1 MEKNSNKEFE
11 TTTLSAEVA
20 ISKKE
25 TGMDYV
31 QVMPDNPRVGLF
43 KPFCGWGRGQ
53 LLSNGSFDFLRKIR
67 IRKKP
72 ELKLKHSSLS
82 FGHDGFDRYIF
93 YLPSGQRYEFAK
105 LLLKE
110 VMQAIKFMNNREEG
124 GKE

>member
-20 ISKKE
+20 ISKTE

-53 LLSNGSFDFLRKIR
+53 LLSNGSFDFLGNDGYDHVTILVPSILRADLPKILRKAIAQV
-67 IRKKP
+67 I
-72 ELKLKHSSLS
+72 KHLITK
-82 FGHDGFDRYIF
+82 GF
-93 YLPSGQRYEFAK
+93 SK
-105 LLLKE
+105 
-110 VMQAIKFMNNREEG
+110 
-124 GKE
+124 